1 VQVSSKQKEGIQMI
15 DYIKQNTT
23 KLLSGGG
30 TKDDHIQWRE
40 SSPTPEH
47 HKL

>member
-1 VQVSSKQKEGIQMI
+1 VQVSSKQKEGIQVI
-15 DYIKQNTT
+15 DYIKQITT

-30 TKDDHIQWRE
+30 TKDDRIQWRE

>member
-1 VQVSSKQKEGIQMI
+1 VQVSSKQKEGIQVI
-15 DYIKQNTT
+15 DYIKQITT
-23 KLLSGGG
+23 KLLSGRG